1 MSSRKIQFQ
10 KGLSERQFRADYG
23 TEEQCRAALFAW
35 RWPKGFVCPRCG
47 GVRCCDIKTRRLIQC
62 TACRHQVSLTAGTIF
77 HATKLPLLVWFQA
90 IYLVTQTK
98 KGISSLELGRRLGV
112 TQTTAWKVQ
121 QKLAQVML
129 DREAAKPVGGPDKR
143 VEMDDAYLGGARRG
157 GKRGRGAAGK
167 TPFVVVVETTIEGH
181 PLRLKLNAV
190 KGFRKVEIKKLSL
203 RTLLPGT
210 TVISDA
216 LGCFGAV
223 TQGGCRHQPIV
234 TGSGAGAVQIPAF
247 KWVNTTIGNIK
258 NAIRGTYHAVRPK
271 HVPRYLAQYEYRFN
285 RRYRLEDMIPRLA
298 WVALRTPPM
307 PYRLLK
313 SAELSA

>member
-1 MSSRKIQFQ
+1 MSRSKIQFQ

-23 TEEQCRAALFAW
+23 TEEQCRAALLAW

-77 HATKLPLLVWFQA
+77 HATKLPLVVWFQA

-129 DREAAKPVGGPDKR
+129 DREASKPVGGPDKR

-190 KGFRKVEIKKLSL
+190 K
-203 RTLLPGT
+203 
-210 TVISDA
+210 A
-216 LGCFGAV
+216 
-223 TQGGCRHQPIV
+223 H
-234 TGSGAGAVQIPAF
+234 
-247 KWVNTTIGNIK
+247 
-258 NAIRGTYHAVRPK
+258 
-271 HVPRYLAQYEYRFN
+271 
-285 RRYRLEDMIPRLA
+285 
-298 WVALRTPPM
+298 
-307 PYRLLK
+307 
-313 SAELSA
+313 

>member
-1 MSSRKIQFQ
+1 MFTMIVSGKFLWLVMRKLLWKICKWSFFFLVLLAIIGVGAIILPTFTPAREGCYWTNAFLITHYPQPILYGTKKEHLCICKEFAMSRSKIQFQ

-23 TEEQCRAALFAW
+23 TEEQCRAVLLAW

-77 HATKLPLLVWFQA
+77 HATKLPLVVWFQA

-190 KGFRKVEIKKLSL
+190 KGFRKVEIKS
-203 RTLLPGT
+203 
-210 TVISDA
+210 
-216 LGCFGAV
+216 
-223 TQGGCRHQPIV
+223 
-234 TGSGAGAVQIPAF
+234 PACSACAP
-247 KWVNTTIGNIK
+247 WS
-258 NAIRGTYHAVRPK
+258 P
-271 HVPRYLAQYEYRFN
+271 VP
-285 RRYRLEDMIPRLA
+285 P
-298 WVALRTPPM
+298 
-307 PYRLLK
+307 
-313 SAELSA
+313 

>member
-1 MSSRKIQFQ
+1 M
-10 KGLSERQFRADYG
+10 
-23 TEEQCRAALFAW
+23 
-35 RWPKGFVCPRCG
+35 
-47 GVRCCDIKTRRLIQC
+47 
-62 TACRHQVSLTAGTIF
+62 
-77 HATKLPLLVWFQA
+77 
-90 IYLVTQTK
+90 
-98 KGISSLELGRRLGV
+98 

-167 TPFVVVVETTIEGH
+167 KHPRVVVETTIEGH
-181 PLRLKLNAV
+181 LLRLKLNAV

-203 RTLLPGT
+203 LSLRTLVPGT

-223 TQGGCRHQPIV
+223 TQGAAATSHTIV
-234 TGSGAGAVQIPAF
+234 TGSGAGAVQIFPPSSGS
-247 KWVNTTIGNIK
+247 TRRS
-258 NAIRGTYHAVRPK
+258 AISETPSEAPIMPSGPSTL
-271 HVPRYLAQYEYRFN
+271 HVTWPSTSIASTAAPSGRHDFPP
-285 RRYRLEDMIPRLA
+285 PRLGRIA
-298 WVALRTPPM
+298 TPPM

-313 SAELSA
+313 LAELSA

>member
-1 MSSRKIQFQ
+1 MPYGVVRLALAQ
-10 KGLSERQFRADYG
+10 GLRLPTLWRRALL
-23 TEEQCRAALFAW
+23 RH
-35 RWPKGFVCPRCG
+35 
-47 GVRCCDIKTRRLIQC
+47 RLIQC
-62 TACRHQVSLTAGTIF
+62 TACRHRVSLTAGTIF

-129 DREAAKPVGGPDKR
+129 DREASKPVGGPDKR

-167 TPFVVVVETTIEGH
+167 TPFVVVVETTIEGC

-216 LGCFGAV
+216 LGYFGAV
-223 TQGGCRHQPIV
+223 SQGGCRHQPTI

-247 KWVNTTIGNIK
+247 TWVNTMIGNIK
-258 NAIRGTYHAVRPK
+258 NAIRGTYPHYTTV
-271 HVPRYLAQYEYRFN
+271 
-285 RRYRLEDMIPRLA
+285 
-298 WVALRTPPM
+298 
-307 PYRLLK
+307 
-313 SAELSA
+313 